1 MTRTGF
7 ALSCFLFLLLTSAG
21 CSNGQRLGESRVEAR
36 RYSGGWHVNTPNG
49 RAVQARRVMEE
60 EPDFPP
66 TRPALPVGE
75 LTHPLATNHTE
86 DAMTVTAGVE
96 GVIVGETMAQHQGK
110 SHFHRAQFD
119 RAQFDRTQFDRT
131 QFDRAQLDGA
141 QAGRAQVHRAQP
153 ERAPGEASLPEPQRG
168 RHPDA
173 VLGFVLSAGWVYGL
187 LGAIALDYL
196 AAFSLVGFA
205 FALGFI
211 LSILGYSLSRR
222 AFRMSKANPDR
233 YPRSG
238 LASAGRWVAGAI
250 IMAALLWLAFVLFL
264 LLTW

>member
-1 MTRTGF
+1 MSNTSSSEVSSAVAAFSGMPSEHLERVQGP
-7 ALSCFLFLLLTSAG
+7 LLDPVPEWSG
-21 CSNGQRLGESRVEAR
+21 WEA
-36 RYSGGWHVNTPNG
+36 
-49 RAVQARRVMEE
+49 EE
-60 EPDFPP
+60 LPDPI
-66 TRPALPVGE
+66 A
-75 LTHPLATNHTE
+75 
-86 DAMTVTAGVE
+86 
-96 GVIVGETMAQHQGK
+96 
-110 SHFHRAQFD
+110 
-119 RAQFDRTQFDRT
+119 
-131 QFDRAQLDGA
+131 
-141 QAGRAQVHRAQP
+141 
-153 ERAPGEASLPEPQRG
+153 G

>member
-1 MTRTGF
+1 MRCTPTF
-7 ALSCFLFLLLTSAG
+7 PLAILITLTLLSCSTEK
-21 CSNGQRLGESRVEAR
+21 RLGESRVQQR
-36 RYSGGWHVNTPNG
+36 RYSRGFYVQHHREAKTHPVLDAGEAHGVEEDRLNLPQNGPSHSLPLEAPLGDTWVSMESQDAELHFPASLSDFSSVITVVPSVPTPSA
-49 RAVQARRVMEE
+49 RAHDQQMDSFSGSRRGEAE
-60 EPDFPP
+60 
-66 TRPALPVGE
+66 ALPDPV
-75 LTHPLATNHTE
+75 A
-86 DAMTVTAGVE
+86 
-96 GVIVGETMAQHQGK
+96 
-110 SHFHRAQFD
+110 
-119 RAQFDRTQFDRT
+119 
-131 QFDRAQLDGA
+131 
-141 QAGRAQVHRAQP
+141 
-153 ERAPGEASLPEPQRG
+153 G

-187 LGAIALDYL
+187 LGSIALDYL

-205 FALGFI
+205 FALGCI

-250 IMAALLWLAFVLFL
+250 IIPALLWLALVLFF